1 MPLKRRFEDDGEDY
15 ILDLGDNAIHEEFD
29 IHDRYPRSNAGVGL
43 DWSKLEQQLFDF
55 LLVNRFNTDAHD
67 VLSDQIDAVADL
79 VEKFDEQE
87 IMRICSA
94 AMLAK
99 RLESDESKDFSEE
112 VEKYREYI
120 KKHPADAEE

>member
-1 MPLKRRFEDDGEDY
+1 MPIKPTFDDDGEDY
-15 ILDLGDNAIHEEFD
+15 IPDLGEDVHEDLD
-29 IHDRYPRSNAGVGL
+29 IHDRFPRSNAGVGL
-43 DWSKLEQQLFDF
+43 DWSKLEQQMFDF

-67 VLSDQIDAVADL
+67 FLSDQIDAVADL

-94 AMLAK
+94 AVLAK
-99 RLESDESKDFSEE
+99 KLEVDEEKNFRDE
-112 VEKYREYI
+112 VDKYLDYI

>member
-15 ILDLGDNAIHEEFD
+15 ILDLGDNEIHEEFD

>member
-1 MPLKRRFEDDGEDY
+1 MPIKRIFEDDGEDY
-15 ILDLGDNAIHEEFD
+15 IPDLGADIHEDLD

-99 RLESDESKDFSEE
+99 RLESDEEKKFSDE
-112 VEKYREYI
+112 VEKYFEYI
-120 KKHPADAEE
+120 KKNPADAEE

>member
-1 MPLKRRFEDDGEDY
+1 
-15 ILDLGDNAIHEEFD
+15 
-29 IHDRYPRSNAGVGL
+29 
-43 DWSKLEQQLFDF
+43 
-55 LLVNRFNTDAHD
+55 
-67 VLSDQIDAVADL
+67 
-79 VEKFDEQE
+79 
-87 IMRICSA
+87 MRICSA